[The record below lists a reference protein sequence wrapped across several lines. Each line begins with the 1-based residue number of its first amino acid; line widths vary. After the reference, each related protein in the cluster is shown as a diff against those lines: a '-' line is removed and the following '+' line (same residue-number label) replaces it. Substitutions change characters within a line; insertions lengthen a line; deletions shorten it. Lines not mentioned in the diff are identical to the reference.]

1 MKKFNSS
8 ARYGSFS
15 LAVTA
20 IVLVILILVNL
31 AVNSLPATMTSITN
45 EKSSVYT
52 ITDASKDYLKTLDQE
67 ITVYIV
73 QIDGASGEHDLM
85 IKKYVERYA
94 TLSDKL
100 TVKYI
105 DPEIKP
111 NFLPSHNTDNEIGEE
126 YLDTA
131 YTHLVVES
139 EKRSRIIPYADIFK
153 YALSGDDLTAF
164 YQANGYVPYSYE
176 IENCLLSAIDY
187 VTLDVVPTIYYT
199 STHKE
204 ASLDEG
210 FNAFA
215 KLDNVNLKALDLE
228 TEGKVPSDAC
238 AVIIYS
244 PQTDFSEKEINALK
258 EYADKNGNVII
269 STDYNINVSDRYL
282 DRLYAFTKEYYG
294 MDYLDALVLE
304 GDTGRIY
311 GYPIY
316 IYATMTDKVPSA
328 IKSGT
333 GGYVL
338 FTYAHAISVSDTLPE
353 GVTVDKLFTTTSGG
367 YAKITFG
374 SEETFAKKD
383 GDLSGVFTLGAI
395 STRQSGDAKSRLWWF
410 SSTDA
415 LATTMSTTIAGNI
428 YVPVYVLTESVNKE
442 NSVSAAAVLITHEL
456 LEISDKA
463 ADLWSW
469 IIIAIVPGAILGYG
483 IYVRVRRVRR

>member
-111 NFLPSHNTDNEIGEE
+111 GFLPSYNKDNSISEE
-126 YLDTA
+126 SLDSS

-139 EKRSRIIPYADIFK
+139 KKRARIASIDDILPEYRYYMQTYGGIPIGVS
-153 YALSGDDLTAF
+153 L
-164 YQANGYVPYSYE
+164 SYE
-176 IENCLLSAIDY
+176 IEKCLLSAIDY

-204 ASLDEG
+204 ASLDDG
-210 FNAFA
+210 VSAFA

-282 DRLYAFTKEYYG
+282 DRLYSFTKEYYG

-316 IYATMTDKVPSA
+316 IYVTMTDKVPSGV
-328 IKSGT
+328 KSGT

-338 FTYAHAISVSDTLPE
+338 FTYAHAISISDTLPE

-367 YAKITFG
+367 YAKVTFG
-374 SEETFAKKD
+374 SDETFAKKD

-395 STRQSGDAKSRLWWF
+395 STRQNGDMRSRLWWF

-469 IIIAIVPGAILGYG
+469 IIIAIVPGEILGYG